1 METEKL
7 NKILSDH
14 KLWFENNQSGI
25 RADLQ
30 GADLQE
36 AKLKWANLK
45 GAILEGAILEGA
57 NLEGANLEGD
67 KLKWANLQE
76 AKLKWANLQW
86 ANLKGADLEGA
97 NLEGADLKGA
107 DLEGANLAKIKE
119 NFLLILETAKPEIEF
134 LKSALENGKVNG
146 SVYTGECACL
156 IGTIANARKCDVNTL
171 EKNLYSPAERWF
183 LGIKPRDI
191 AESNQIVK
199 ITLDWIEEFQNQ

>member
-36 AKLKWANLK
+36 A
-45 GAILEGAILEGA
+45 
-57 NLEGANLEGD
+57 

-107 DLEGANLAKIKE
+107 DLEGANLEVANLKGADLQEANLAKIKE

-146 SVYTGECACL
+146 S
-156 IGTIANARKCDVNTL
+156 
-171 EKNLYSPAERWF
+171 
-183 LGIKPRDI
+183 
-191 AESNQIVK
+191 
-199 ITLDWIEEFQNQ
+199 